1 VSPVLF
7 GLAVGALVL
16 LAVLI
21 LIDATRKEH
30 SLRVGLLSVQAAFVQ
45 LTAYGIGFLSEG
57 WKRLREPRHFRETG
71 ANIEYPS

>member
-1 VSPVLF
+1 
-7 GLAVGALVL
+7 
-16 LAVLI
+16 
-21 LIDATRKEH
+21 
-30 SLRVGLLSVQAAFVQ
+30 VGLLSVQAAFVQ